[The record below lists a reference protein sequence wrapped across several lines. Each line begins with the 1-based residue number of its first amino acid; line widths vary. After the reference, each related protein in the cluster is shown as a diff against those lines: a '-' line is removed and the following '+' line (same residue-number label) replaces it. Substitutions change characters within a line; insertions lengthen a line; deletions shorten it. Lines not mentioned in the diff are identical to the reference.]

1 METEVILSLGSN
13 LGNREE
19 NLRQAMLLLQKYC
32 GKINKIA
39 SLYQS
44 EPFGFSAESDFLNTC
59 ISLTTRLS
67 VYEVLNKI
75 QLIERELGRTEKSE
89 NGAYKSRVIDID
101 IIFYG
106 SEIYENETLK
116 VPHSEY
122 TKRLF
127 VLLPLNEI
135 ATDLRD
141 PLSGK
146 SVRAILTACID
157 ESAISIYKKDFSLNE

>member
-13 LGNREE
+13 LANREE

-44 EPFGFSAESDFLNTC
+44 EPVGFYAESDFLNTC

-67 VYEVLNKI
+67 VHEVLNKI
-75 QLIERELGRTEKSE
+75 QLIERELGRTEKSKK
-89 NGAYKSRVIDID
+89 GAYKSRIIDID

-106 SEIYENETLK
+106 SEIHDDETLK

-127 VLLPLNEI
+127 VLMPLNEI
-135 ATDLRD
+135 AADLRD

>member
-1 METEVILSLGSN
+1 
-13 LGNREE
+13 
-19 NLRQAMLLLQKYC
+19 MLLLQKYC

-44 EPFGFSAESDFLNTC
+44 EPYGFSAESDFLNTC
-59 ISLTTRLS
+59 ISLTTHLS
-67 VYEVLNKI
+67 VDEFLNKT
-75 QLIERELGRTEKSE
+75 QLIERKLGRTEKSE
-89 NGAYKSRVIDID
+89 KGAYESRIIDLD
-101 IIFYG
+101 IIFFG
-106 SEIYENETLK
+106 SEIHENERLK

-127 VLLPLNEI
+127 VLAPLNEI
-135 ATDLRD
+135 ATNFSD

-146 SVRAILTACID
+146 SIKTLLKECID